1 MNPLVN
7 VLLCPSVLVT
17 TTFTAPATWAA
28 VVAVIEL
35 LLATFTLVAAVPPN
49 VTLAPDR
56 NPVPVMLIDVPPAV
70 VPEVGEIALIVGA
83 GVVVPCTANVATC
96 IIQRDELLLA
106 VAL

>member
-56 NPVPVMLIDVPPAV
+56 NPVPVIVTDVPPVV
-70 VPEVGEIALIVGA
+70 VPDTGEMAVTVGA
-83 GVVVPCTANVATC
+83 GLV
-96 IIQRDELLLA
+96 
-106 VAL
+106 

>member
-1 MNPLVN
+1 
-7 VLLCPSVLVT
+7 
-17 TTFTAPATWAA
+17 
-28 VVAVIEL
+28 VAVIEV

-83 GVVVPCTANVATC
+83 GSELLVRKVAIC
-96 IIQRDELLLA
+96 ITQTDELVVA